1 MLESNRKTVQ
11 YAYWYQSKCPWIIYV
26 LVWENKA
33 QFYSWKE
40 LVKHALEE
48 AEMEEPDVGNSYHTS
63 TQLPLSHCS
72 NCQLECTKRV
82 AALGGCSCV
91 HATDRCCGLSGIWTS
106 WKRVSGTT
114 PSRWLWL
121 PRWLKWC
128 SLVNGF
134 PVQEAFLKDD
144 QYNASG
150 EPFPGQDFTSW
161 RVVNQWTTYFMFL
174 FLEKWYS
181 PQIHRIRLFPQHV
194 TCDEGTAPALPGGWS
209 PGLSRAYDGHVWPVS
224 TRGFDAELRL
234 KSDVS
239 WQDEYIDL
247 D

>member
-72 NCQLECTKRV
+72 KCQLECTKRV

-106 WKRVSGTT
+106 WKRVSGIT

-121 PRWLKWC
+121 PRRLKWC

-150 EPFPGQDFTSW
+150 EPVPGQDFTSW
-161 RVVNQWTTYFMFL
+161 RVVNQWTTRDLWRGTRDGPSAPRRLKPWAFQSLWWTRLTSQHPRFWRRVGV
-174 FLEKWYS
+174 EEW
-181 PQIHRIRLFPQHV
+181 RIMTGRVYRSRLNRFKKR
-194 TCDEGTAPALPGGWS
+194 EYGWS
-209 PGLSRAYDGHVWPVS
+209 
-224 TRGFDAELRL
+224 
-234 KSDVS
+234 
-239 WQDEYIDL
+239 I
-247 D
+247 

>member
-11 YAYWYQSKCPWIIYV
+11 YAYWYQSKCPWLIYV

-72 NCQLECTKRV
+72 KCQLETKRV
-82 AALGGCSCV
+82 AALVGCSCV

-128 SLVNGF
+128 SLVNWF

-144 QYNASG
+144 KYNASG

-161 RVVNQWTTYFMFL
+161 RVVNQWTTRDL
-174 FLEKWYS
+174 W
-181 PQIHRIRLFPQHV
+181 R
-194 TCDEGTAPALPGGWS
+194 G
-209 PGLSRAYDGHVWPVS
+209 
-224 TRGFDAELRL
+224 TRGRPQRSQAVEALGFPELMMDT
-234 KSDVS
+234 SDQSAPEVLTQS
-239 WQDEYIDL
+239 WRWRVTYHDRMSI
-247 D
+247 

>member
-72 NCQLECTKRV
+72 KCQLECTKRV

-91 HATDRCCGLSGIWTS
+91 HATDRSCGLSGIWTS

-121 PRWLKWC
+121 PRRLKWC

-150 EPFPGQDFTSW
+150 EPVPGQDFTMKGGES
-161 RVVNQWTTYFMFL
+161 VNNIFYVFVFGKM
-174 FLEKWYS
+174 
-181 PQIHRIRLFPQHV
+181 IFP
-194 TCDEGTAPALPGGWS
+194 TNT
-209 PGLSRAYDGHVWPVS
+209 
-224 TRGFDAELRL
+224 
-234 KSDVS
+234 
-239 WQDEYIDL
+239 
-247 D
+247 